1 MQGGTRSAVFALALI
16 GLAQT
21 VFGSAAFAQQA
32 RSDTTLNRGS
42 IVSPILTIDSD
53 RLFLDSD
60 FGKRVVA
67 EVEAKGAVLATE
79 NRKIEADLEAEEK
92 RLTTVR
98 ATMSPE
104 EFRTLANEFDE
115 KVQQTRQVQATKG
128 RALNALLDQERE
140 VFERAAAPVL
150 ERLMRS
156 ADAAVILD
164 LRAVFVSASA
174 IEITDDAISLLNET
188 LGSGASEPL
197 LARLGRS

>member
-1 MQGGTRSAVFALALI
+1 MALI
-16 GLAQT
+16 GPAQI
-21 VFGSAAFAQQA
+21 GSGQAVQAQQA
-32 RSDTTLNRGS
+32 GGDAGLDRGS
-42 IVSPILTIDSD
+42 IVSAVLTIDSD

-188 LGSGASEPL
+188 LGSGAQ
-197 LARLGRS
+197 

>member
-1 MQGGTRSAVFALALI
+1 MRRFARTASLALALI
-16 GLAQT
+16 GPALLVSGSVALAQQGNT
-21 VFGSAAFAQQA
+21 D
-32 RSDTTLNRGS
+32 RTLDRGS
-42 IVSPILTIDSD
+42 IVSAVLTIDTD
-53 RLFLDSD
+53 RLFRDSD

-67 EVEAKGAVLATE
+67 EVEAKGTALAAE

-98 ATMSPE
+98 ATMTPE
-104 EFRTLANEFDE
+104 AFRTLANEFDQ

-128 RALNALLDQERE
+128 RALNALLDQERA

-164 LRAVFVSASA
+164 LRSVFVSASA

-188 LGSGASEPL
+188 LGSGAE
-197 LARLGRS
+197 

>member
-1 MQGGTRSAVFALALI
+1 MWRFARSVAFALALI
-16 GLAQT
+16 GPAQI
-21 VFGSAAFAQQA
+21 VSGQAVQAQQA
-32 RSDTTLNRGS
+32 GGDTGLDRGS
-42 IVSPILTIDSD
+42 IVSAVLTIDSD

-188 LGSGASEPL
+188 LGSGAQ
-197 LARLGRS
+197 

>member
-1 MQGGTRSAVFALALI
+1 MRRFARSVAFVLALI
-16 GLAQT
+16 GPAQI
-21 VFGSAAFAQQA
+21 VSGQAVQAQQA
-32 RSDTTLNRGS
+32 GGDAGLDRGR
-42 IVSPILTIDSD
+42 IVSAVLTIDSD

-150 ERLMRS
+150 ERLTRS

-188 LGSGASEPL
+188 LGSGAQ
-197 LARLGRS
+197 

>member
-1 MQGGTRSAVFALALI
+1 VRRFARTASLALALI
-16 GLAQT
+16 GPAQF
-21 VFGSAAFAQQA
+21 VSGPVALAQQA
-32 RSDTTLNRGS
+32 TTDRTLDRGS
-42 IVSPILTIDSD
+42 IVSAVLTIDTD
-53 RLFLDSD
+53 RLFRDSD

-67 EVEAKGAVLATE
+67 EVEAKGTVLAVE

-92 RLTTVR
+92 RLTAVR
-98 ATMSPE
+98 ATMTPE
-104 EFRTLANEFDE
+104 AFRTLANEFDE

-128 RALNALLDQERE
+128 RALNALLDQERA

-164 LRAVFVSASA
+164 LRSVFVSASA

-188 LGSGASEPL
+188 LGSGAE
-197 LARLGRS
+197 

>member
-67 EVEAKGAVLATE
+67 EVEAKGTELASE

-92 RLTTVR
+92 RLTSVR
-98 ATMSPE
+98 ATMTPE

-128 RALNALLDQERE
+128 RALNALLDQERA
-140 VFERAAAPVL
+140 VFERAAGPVL

-156 ADAAVILD
+156 AEAAVILD
-164 LRAVFVSASA
+164 LRSVFVSASA

-188 LGSGASEPL
+188 LGSGAE
-197 LARLGRS
+197 

>member
-1 MQGGTRSAVFALALI
+1 MRRFARSVAFVLALI
-16 GLAQT
+16 GPAQI
-21 VFGSAAFAQQA
+21 VSGQAVQAQQA
-32 RSDTTLNRGS
+32 GGDAGLDRGR
-42 IVSPILTIDSD
+42 IVSAVLTIDSD

-188 LGSGASEPL
+188 LGSGAQ
-197 LARLGRS
+197 

>member
-21 VFGSAAFAQQA
+21 VFGSAALAQQA

-67 EVEAKGAVLATE
+67 EVEAKGTELASE

-92 RLTTVR
+92 RLTSVR
-98 ATMSPE
+98 ATMTPE

-128 RALNALLDQERE
+128 RALNALLDQERA
-140 VFERAAAPVL
+140 VFERAAGPVL

-156 ADAAVILD
+156 AEAAVILD
-164 LRAVFVSASA
+164 LRSVFVSASA

-188 LGSGASEPL
+188 LGSGAE
-197 LARLGRS
+197 

>member
-21 VFGSAAFAQQA
+21 VFGFAALAQQA

-67 EVEAKGAVLATE
+67 EVEAKGTELASE

-92 RLTTVR
+92 RLTSVR
-98 ATMSPE
+98 ATMTPE

-128 RALNALLDQERE
+128 RALNALLDQERA
-140 VFERAAAPVL
+140 VFERAAGPVL

-156 ADAAVILD
+156 AEAAVILD
-164 LRAVFVSASA
+164 LRSVFVSASA

-188 LGSGASEPL
+188 LGSGAE
-197 LARLGRS
+197 

>member
-1 MQGGTRSAVFALALI
+1 MRRFARSVALALALI
-16 GLAQT
+16 GPAQI
-21 VFGSAAFAQQA
+21 VSGQAVQAQQA
-32 RSDTTLNRGS
+32 GGDAGLDRGS
-42 IVSPILTIDSD
+42 IVSAVLTIDSD

-188 LGSGASEPL
+188 LGSGAQ
-197 LARLGRS
+197 

>member
-1 MQGGTRSAVFALALI
+1 MRRLARSVAFVLALI
-16 GLAQT
+16 GPAQI
-21 VFGSAAFAQQA
+21 GSGQAVQAQQA
-32 RSDTTLNRGS
+32 GGDAGLDRGS
-42 IVSPILTIDSD
+42 IVSAVLTIDSD

-188 LGSGASEPL
+188 LGSGAQ
-197 LARLGRS
+197 

>member
-1 MQGGTRSAVFALALI
+1 MRRFARSVAFALAL
-16 GLAQT
+16 GPAQI
-21 VFGSAAFAQQA
+21 VSGQAVQAQQA
-32 RSDTTLNRGS
+32 GGDAGLDRGS
-42 IVSPILTIDSD
+42 IVSAVLTIDSD

-98 ATMSPE
+98 ATMSSE

-188 LGSGASEPL
+188 LGSGAQ
-197 LARLGRS
+197 